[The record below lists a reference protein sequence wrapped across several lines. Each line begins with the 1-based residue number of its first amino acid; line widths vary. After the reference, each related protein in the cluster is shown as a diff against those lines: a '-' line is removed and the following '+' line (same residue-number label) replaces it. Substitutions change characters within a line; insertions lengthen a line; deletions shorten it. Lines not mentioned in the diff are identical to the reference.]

1 MIEMDKTKE
10 NLFKAF
16 EAIIKSMPMSFDQT
30 RMGRVIEQLDNDR
43 YKVQIQDQVYTIKSQ
58 FHFSV
63 NERVFVLFPCGNN
76 KDLYIYPN
84 K

>member
-1 MIEMDKTKE
+1 MTQEE
-10 NLFKAF
+10 CLFQAVKVIA
-16 EAIIKSMPMSFDQT
+16 ESISLPFDQT
-30 RMGRVIEQLDNDR
+30 RMGRVVEQLDNDR
-43 YKVQIQDQVYTIKSQ
+43 YKVQIQDQIYTIKSQ
-58 FHFSV
+58 FYFNV

>member
-1 MIEMDKTKE
+1 MDKTKE

-16 EAIIKSMPMSFDQT
+16 EVIMKSMPMPFDQT
-30 RMGRVIEQLDNDR
+30 KIGRVTEKIDNNR
-43 YKVQIQDQVYTIKSQ
+43 YKVQIQDHIYTIKSQ
-58 FHFSV
+58 FDFSI

>member
-1 MIEMDKTKE
+1 MDKTKE

-16 EAIIKSMPMSFDQT
+16 EAIVKSMPMSFDQT
-30 RMGRVIEQLDNDR
+30 KMGRVVEQLDNNR
-43 YKVQIQDQVYTIKSQ
+43 YKVQIQDQIYTIKSQ
-58 FHFSV
+58 FYFNV
-63 NERVFVLFPCGNN
+63 NERVFVLFPCGNK

>member
-1 MIEMDKTKE
+1 MDKTKE
-10 NLFKAF
+10 NLFKAI
-16 EAIIKSMPMSFDQT
+16 ETIMKSMPMPFDQT
-30 RMGRVIEQLDNDR
+30 KIGRVTEKIDNNR
-43 YKVQIQDQVYTIKSQ
+43 YKVQIQDHIYTIKSQ
-58 FHFSV
+58 FDFSI